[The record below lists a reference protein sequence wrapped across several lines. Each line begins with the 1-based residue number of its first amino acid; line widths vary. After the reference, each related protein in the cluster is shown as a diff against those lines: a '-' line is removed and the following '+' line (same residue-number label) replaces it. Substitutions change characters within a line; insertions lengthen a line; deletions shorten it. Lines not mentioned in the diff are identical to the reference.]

1 MNIHTPSIEVFL
13 DAIQANSA
21 KRIGG
26 ETIADVINDG
36 LHVFREFP
44 NNNGVMLFLLEND
57 GFNFRFS
64 ASLPSEDSNKR
75 AKKIFRDLVEKGSIG
90 EALSSGRAQF
100 IADEISGLKGFV
112 IIPLSIP
119 SAAVGLVILAAE
131 INSDDVALL
140 RLCELSAYQFAYAL
154 NNSKLLQRLT
164 FNQIVLEQKV
174 SARTIHLEQTQREL
188 KTILDCVQT
197 GIIIVDAKSGEVT
210 SANPAAEEMIGERN
224 SNLIGKHYSVF
235 FDEFEIIETNEINAE
250 RRNVESTLVCAGGEI
265 IPILRTSVKVNLG
278 IRQVVIESFVDITAR
293 KNAEDTLLRANMIL
307 EGKIQERTA
316 ELQELVMKLTT
327 EITERERAE
336 EAARQALIKEKELA
350 DLKSNFV
357 SMVSHEFRTPLTTIL
372 SYTQIMQNYRGK
384 LTDDDQ
390 NKYLKNIE
398 LAVSR
403 MTSML
408 NDILFIGK
416 SNSGALTVTMKVVN
430 LFELCNTIIEELRIL
445 DAEKHTITFKFDYP
459 ASAIRTDEKLL
470 RQILLN
476 LLTNALKYSPNAGD
490 VELNVSQSET
500 SVILQVKDN
509 GIGIPKEYFSN
520 LFESFRR
527 AENVGNISGTGL
539 GLSIVKQ
546 SVDLLG
552 GSIRVESVENQ
563 GSTFSVELPLS

>member
-1 MNIHTPSIEVFL
+1 MNLHTPSIETFL
-13 DAIQANSA
+13 DAILANSA
-21 KRIGG
+21 KRSGG
-26 ETIADVINDG
+26 ESIAEVIHDG

-44 NNNGVMLFLLEND
+44 NNNGVMLFLVDDNE
-57 GFNFRFS
+57 FSFRFS
-64 ASLPSEDSNKR
+64 AALPNENDNK
-75 AKKIFRDLVEKGSIG
+75 AQEIFNVLAQKGSIG
-90 EALSSGRAQF
+90 NVLSAGKAQY
-100 IADEISGLKGFV
+100 ISHVINNLSGFV

-119 SAAVGLVILAAE
+119 SAAVGLVILATDLE
-131 INSDDVALL
+131 QDDLVLL

-154 NNSKLLQRLT
+154 NNTRLLQRLT
-164 FNQIVLEQKV
+164 YNQIVLEQKV
-174 SARTIHLEQTQREL
+174 SARTIHLEQIQREL

-197 GIIIVDAKSGEVT
+197 GILIINAESGEIT
-210 SANPAAEEMIGERN
+210 SANPAAEEMIGELG
-224 SNLIGKHYSVF
+224 SNLIGKHNSIY
-235 FDEFEIIETNEINAE
+235 FDEFESIETSEITSE

-265 IPILRTSVKVNLG
+265 LPILRTSVSVNLG
-278 IRQVVIESFVDITAR
+278 VRQVIIESFVDITAR

-316 ELQELVMKLTT
+316 ELQELIMKLTT

-372 SYTQIMQNYRGK
+372 SYTQIMQNYREK
-384 LTDDDQ
+384 LTEDDQ
-390 NKYLKNIE
+390 IKYLKNIE

-416 SNSGALTVTMKVVN
+416 SNSGALTVTMKVIN
-430 LFELCNTIIEELRIL
+430 LFELCSSILDEIRVL
-445 DAEKHTITFKFDYP
+445 DAEKHKITFKFDYP
-459 ASAIRTDEKLL
+459 PSAVRADDKLL

-476 LLTNALKYSPNAGD
+476 LLTNALKYSPASTE
-490 VELNVSQSET
+490 VELAVNHSET
-500 SVILQVKDN
+500 AVIISVKDK
-509 GIGIPKEYFSN
+509 GIGIPKEYFAN
-520 LFESFRR
+520 LFETFRR

-552 GSIRVESVENQ
+552 GTIKVESVENE
-563 GSTFSVELPLS
+563 GSTFTVELPIA